1 MIERNIQASETLA
14 ENGKKIA
21 EMATK
26 HFLKNHPDLRDLYG
40 SDSQELWQ
48 DHFSDRVADLSESI
62 ALGSSKIFSTNLQWA
77 NQAMASRDLNTDHLQ
92 VALQS
97 LKISIESLIPQSHV
111 EEVLLCLS
119 EATKAFMT
127 DTTLAW
133 ESELDPSIPLDR
145 LALHY
150 LQMVIAGNVWASMQ
164 LVIDALDDGFS
175 VKDIFL
181 KVLLPAQT
189 EVGRLWHINQLTVA
203 EEHLVSA
210 TTERLMA
217 VLAVRANRK
226 SDRGHTAVAASIA
239 GNVHDIG
246 LRAIAYL
253 MECEGWR
260 TIFLGADMPRSELPS
275 AVKYFDADIVLLSV
289 GLTTQLTSLK
299 KTISCIREECG
310 SAVKIM
316 IGGNGLKESPSLW
329 QHIGADG
336 YAGDLEEALIKADNL
351 VT

>member
-26 HFLKNHPDLRDLYG
+26 HFLNNHPDLRDLYG

-145 LALHY
+145 LALH
-150 LQMVIAGNVWASMQ
+150 LSLI
-164 LVIDALDDGFS
+164 
-175 VKDIFL
+175 
-181 KVLLPAQT
+181 
-189 EVGRLWHINQLTVA
+189 HI
-203 EEHLVSA
+203 
-210 TTERLMA
+210 
-217 VLAVRANRK
+217 
-226 SDRGHTAVAASIA
+226 
-239 GNVHDIG
+239 
-246 LRAIAYL
+246 
-253 MECEGWR
+253 
-260 TIFLGADMPRSELPS
+260 
-275 AVKYFDADIVLLSV
+275 
-289 GLTTQLTSLK
+289 
-299 KTISCIREECG
+299 
-310 SAVKIM
+310 
-316 IGGNGLKESPSLW
+316 
-329 QHIGADG
+329 
-336 YAGDLEEALIKADNL
+336 
-351 VT
+351 